1 MLSVVMLSLSAAF
14 ASDNAT
20 DVAAID
26 NEIVIDEPLAV
37 EEDSQAVSANENV
50 VTKDNF
56 NNYFDSTGSLLSNVT
71 SDELIFSGDIS
82 NVGVDNIVLNRSIKI
97 SGNDAV
103 LTNISIDVKSSDV
116 VISGL
121 TINQDKGEFGISVSN
136 ASDVLIEDSTINFN
150 ANAGINGYA
159 INADFAD
166 NLKIMN
172 NIINYVGATTGWE
185 VNYAIRV
192 SNSNNTIISG
202 NKIKAKIVSADV
214 GWAEIPPGSGNWVS
228 SPISGTIA
236 VRDSNG
242 SVLDSNDIN
251 TTYSGVVTSYGYDTI
266 YVVDFSGT
274 SGTVIVNN
282 NITSVGKDYIYGI
295 IISDN
300 DFTIRANNIKSTG
313 EYYANGIDIEGPAA
327 GVVEDNVIEVK
338 SGRSAYGIY
347 SGMNGADVS
356 ANYTGNEIS
365 GEAYNIF
372 AFSIG
377 DVSSNVINNTVLIN
391 GNYTT
396 GMAYRG
402 VSLSASGNKF
412 VLNSS
417 EVGNESIW
425 EGFGV
430 EAVGIKV
437 IKGTANIADNVIAGP
452 GKGVSVK
459 GNETNVVLKN
469 NMINTVANVDKNA
482 YAIYANDTA
491 SLKIV
496 DNHIDYQGTTKGTGV
511 NNAIYLYNADGAIV
525 NGNKFD
531 LDLVSADVAWIEV
544 PVGSGN
550 WISAP
555 ISEGIVVEDSDNVSF
570 DSNTVSTNFT
580 DVITSYGYDTIY
592 SVDFKNSNN
601 AVITNNEI
609 TSVGKDYIYGII
621 LSGNDFTIRANNI
634 TSIGEY
640 YANGIDIE
648 GPATG
653 IVENN
658 GVLVI
663 SGTSAY
669 GIYSGM
675 NGADV
680 SANYSGNEISGNAY
694 NIFGMSVGDVDSNI
708 VNNFINLKG
717 NYTTGIAYRGSK
729 LTIADNNVVLE
740 SSEVGNESIWEG
752 FGVEAVGIKVIKGNV
767 NINNNIIAGPGK
779 GVSILNNV
787 TEASLTGN
795 FINTVANVDKNAYAI
810 YAVDAAGLIVSNN
823 TVDYQGATNGTGIN
837 NAVYIND
844 VEGAVIDS
852 NKFDLD
858 LVSSYVP
865 WAEVPSGSGNW
876 VSSPISEGI
885 VVESSN
891 NVTFD
896 NNTVNVQYTDVVGNY
911 DTIYSVDFK
920 NSNNAVISN
929 NDIISNGNTYIYGII
944 ITGDNFNINSN
955 DINTTSNYYSNG
967 IDIEGPATGVVKDN
981 GISVKSPTS
990 AYGIYSG
997 MNGANVSAA
1006 YLGNDITGDAYNI
1019 FGFSLGDVESNV
1031 TGNNVVLAG
1040 NYTTGIAY
1048 RGSNLVVDNNI
1059 ISAKG
1064 SNVGNESIWEGFGVQ
1079 NIGIKVVKG
1088 VSTITNNNIQ
1098 TTGDSA
1104 INLTNNDAT
1113 VKDNYLASAKGV
1125 GDNAIVEVANATITS
1140 NAPEY
1145 KIILASP
1152 RVYTEY
1158 ADGVLYVVMAYDEN
1172 GNPVSNITLFS
1183 TVNNVTYNATTD
1195 DEGYAAFVVDL
1206 NAGYYVAVTSFAG
1219 NEEYGPKDV
1228 STPITVDAS
1237 ASAIKAS
1244 SSVTVLLTKVKS
1256 GYNFKLTLVDMKG
1269 NGLANKKVSITFNGK
1284 TKTYTTNSLG
1294 VISYKLSATKTGSYK
1309 LTMKFAGDNN
1319 YVASSAT
1326 STIKLTKQATKL
1338 TAAKKTFKVKT
1349 KIKKYTVTLKDSKNK
1364 VIKKVKVTLK
1374 VKGKTYKATTN
1385 AKGKATFKI
1394 TKLTKAGSYK
1404 ATVKFAGNAYYKA
1417 STKSVKITVKK

>member
-20 DVAAID
+20 DVVAID

-37 EEDSQAVSANENV
+37 DENSQAVSADENV

-71 SDELIFSGDIS
+71 SDELVFSGDIS

-116 VISGL
+116 IISGL

-136 ASDVLIEDSTINFN
+136 AS
-150 ANAGINGYA
+150 
-159 INADFAD
+159 
-166 NLKIMN
+166 N

-192 SNSNNTIISG
+192 SNSNNAIISG

-214 GWAEIPPGSGNWVS
+214 GWAEVPAGSGNWVS
-228 SPISGTIA
+228 SPISGTII

-242 SVLDSNDIN
+242 PVLDSNDIN

-274 SGTVIVNN
+274 SGAVIVNN

-313 EYYANGIDIEGPAA
+313 EYYANGIDIEGPAS

-338 SGRSAYGIY
+338 SGSSAYGIY
-347 SGMNGADVS
+347 SGMNGADVN

-402 VSLSASGNKF
+402 VSLSASASGNKF

-544 PVGSGN
+544 PSGSGN

-555 ISEGIVVEDSDNVSF
+555 ISEGIVVEDSNNVS
-570 DSNTVSTNFT
+570 
-580 DVITSYGYDTIY
+580 YDTIY

-621 LSGNDFTIRANNI
+621 LSGNDFTVRANNI
-634 TSIGEY
+634 TSAGEY

-648 GPATG
+648 GPANG
-653 IVENN
+653 VVENN
-658 GVLVI
+658 GVIVI
-663 SGTSAY
+663 SGVSAY

-680 SANYSGNEISGNAY
+680 NANYTGNEISGISY
-694 NIFGMSVGDVDSNI
+694 NVFGMSVGDVDSNI
-708 VNNFINLKG
+708 VNNFIDLKG

-729 LTIADNNVVLE
+729 LTIADNRVVLD
-740 SSEVGNESIWEG
+740 SSENGNESIWEG
-752 FGVEAVGIKVIKGNV
+752 FGVETVGIKVIKGNV

-779 GVSILNNV
+779 GVSILNNE

-795 FINTVANVDKNAYAI
+795 FINTIANTDKNAYAI
-810 YAVDAAGLIVSNN
+810 YAVDAASLIVSNN

-844 VEGAVIDS
+844 VEGAVINS

-858 LVSSYVP
+858 LISAYVP

-885 VVESSN
+885 VVEKSN
-891 NVTFD
+891 GTTFD
-896 NNTVNVQYTDVVGNY
+896 NNEVNVKFIDVVGSF

-920 NSNNAVISN
+920 NSDNAVISN
-929 NDIISNGNTYIYGII
+929 NKITSEGNTYIYGLI
-944 ITGDNFNINSN
+944 ITGDNFNIEANTI
-955 DINTTSNYYSNG
+955 DTTSNYYSNG

-1064 SNVGNESIWEGFGVQ
+1064 SNVGNESIWEG
-1079 NIGIKVVKG
+1079 KG
-1088 VSTITNNNIQ
+1088 TSTITNNNIQ

-1104 INLTNNDAT
+1104 INLTNNKAT
-1113 VKDNYLASAKGV
+1113 VKDNYLAGAKGV
-1125 GDNAIVEVANATITS
+1125 GNNAVVGAENATVSS
-1140 NAPEY
+1140 NTPDY
-1145 KIILASP
+1145 KVILASP

-1158 ADGVLYVVMAYDEN
+1158 ADGVVYVVMAYDEN
-1172 GNPVSNITLFS
+1172 GIPLENITLFS
-1183 TVNNVTYNATTD
+1183 TVNNATTD

-1206 NAGYYVAVTSFAG
+1206 DAGYYVAKTSFEG
-1219 NEEYGPKDV
+1219 NEKYGPKDI

-1284 TKTYTTNSLG
+1284 TKTYTTNSAG

-1319 YVASSAT
+1319 YVKSSAT
-1326 STIKLTKQATKL
+1326 STIKLTKEASKL
-1338 TAAKKTFKVKT
+1338 TAAKKTFKAKT
-1349 KIKKYTVTLKDSKNK
+1349 KTKKYTVTLKDSKK
-1364 VIKKVKVTLK
+1364 KAIKKVKVTLK

>member
-1 MLSVVMLSLSAAF
+1 MLSVVMLSLSATF

-20 DVAAID
+20 DVVAID

-37 EEDSQAVSANENV
+37 DENSQAVSADENV

-71 SDELIFSGDIS
+71 SDELVFSGDIS

-136 ASDVLIEDSTINFN
+136 ASDVLIQDSTINFN

-192 SNSNNTIISG
+192 SNSNNAIISG

-214 GWAEIPPGSGNWVS
+214 GWAEVPPGSENWVR
-228 SPISGTIA
+228 SPISGTII

-242 SVLDSNDIN
+242 PVLDSNDIN
-251 TTYSGVVTSYGYDTI
+251 TTYSGVVTTSGYDTI

-274 SGTVIVNN
+274 SGSVIVNN
-282 NITSVGKDYIYGI
+282 NITSIGKDYIYGI

-313 EYYANGIDIEGPAA
+313 DYYANGIDIEGPAA

-338 SGRSAYGIY
+338 SGSSAYGIY

-356 ANYTGNEIS
+356 ANYSGNEIA

-372 AFSIG
+372 GFSLG
-377 DVSSNVINNTVLIN
+377 DVSSNVKNNTVLIN

-402 VSLSASGNKF
+402 ASLSANDNIF
-412 VLNSS
+412 ILNSS
-417 EVGNESIW
+417 EEGNESIW
-425 EGFGV
+425 EEFGV

-469 NMINTVANVDKNA
+469 NLINTVANTDKNA
-482 YAIYANDTA
+482 YAIYANDAA
-491 SLKIV
+491 SLEIIG
-496 DNHIDYQGTTKGTGV
+496 NHIDYQGTTK
-511 NNAIYLYNADGAIV
+511 
-525 NGNKFD
+525 
-531 LDLVSADVAWIEV
+531 
-544 PVGSGN
+544 
-550 WISAP
+550 
-555 ISEGIVVEDSDNVSF
+555 
-570 DSNTVSTNFT
+570 
-580 DVITSYGYDTIY
+580 
-592 SVDFKNSNN
+592 
-601 AVITNNEI
+601 
-609 TSVGKDYIYGII
+609 
-621 LSGNDFTIRANNI
+621 
-634 TSIGEY
+634 
-640 YANGIDIE
+640 
-648 GPATG
+648 
-653 IVENN
+653 
-658 GVLVI
+658 
-663 SGTSAY
+663 
-669 GIYSGM
+669 
-675 NGADV
+675 
-680 SANYSGNEISGNAY
+680 
-694 NIFGMSVGDVDSNI
+694 
-708 VNNFINLKG
+708 
-717 NYTTGIAYRGSK
+717 
-729 LTIADNNVVLE
+729 
-740 SSEVGNESIWEG
+740 
-752 FGVEAVGIKVIKGNV
+752 
-767 NINNNIIAGPGK
+767 
-779 GVSILNNV
+779 
-787 TEASLTGN
+787 
-795 FINTVANVDKNAYAI
+795 
-810 YAVDAAGLIVSNN
+810 
-823 TVDYQGATNGTGIN
+823 GTGIN

-844 VEGAVIDS
+844 VEGAVINS

-858 LVSSYVP
+858 LISSYVP

-885 VVESSN
+885 VVEKSN
-891 NVTFD
+891 GTTFD
-896 NNTVNVQYTDVVGNY
+896 NNEVNVKFIDVVGDY

-920 NSNNAVISN
+920 NSDNAVISN
-929 NDIISNGNTYIYGII
+929 NKITSEGNTYIYGLI
-944 ITGDNFNINSN
+944 ITGDNFNIEANTI
-955 DINTTSNYYSNG
+955 DTTSNYYSNG

-997 MNGANVSAA
+997 MNGANVSAT

-1031 TGNNVVLAG
+1031 IGNDVVLVG
-1040 NYTTGIAY
+1040 NYTTGLAY
-1048 RGSNLVVDNNI
+1048 RGSNLVVENNK

-1088 VSTITNNNIQ
+1088 TSTITNNNIQ

-1104 INLTNNDAT
+1104 INLTNNKAT
-1113 VKDNYLASAKGV
+1113 VKDNYLAGAKGV
-1125 GDNAIVEVANATITS
+1125 GNNAVVGAENATVSS
-1140 NAPEY
+1140 NTPDY
-1145 KIILASP
+1145 KVILASP

-1158 ADGVLYVVMAYDEN
+1158 ADGVVYVVMAYDEN
-1172 GNPVSNITLFS
+1172 GIPLENITLFS
-1183 TVNNVTYNATTD
+1183 TVNNMTYNATTD

-1206 NAGYYVAVTSFAG
+1206 DAGYYVAKTSFEG
-1219 NEEYGPKDV
+1219 NEKYGPKDI

-1269 NGLANKKVSITFNGK
+1269 NGLANKTVSITFNGK
-1284 TKTYTTNSLG
+1284 TKTYTTNPAG

-1319 YVASSAT
+1319 YVKSSAT
-1326 STIKLTKQATKL
+1326 STIKITKQATKI
-1338 TAAKKTFKVKT
+1338 TAKSKAFKAKTKVK
-1349 KIKKYTVTLKDSKNK
+1349 KYAVVLKDNKNK
-1364 VIKKVKVTLK
+1364 AIKKVKVTLK

>member
-214 GWAEIPPGSGNWVS
+214 PWAEIPPGSGNWVS

-242 SVLDSNDIN
+242 PVLDSNDIN

-338 SGRSAYGIY
+338 SGSSAYGIY
-347 SGMNGADVS
+347 SGMND
-356 ANYTGNEIS
+356 
-365 GEAYNIF
+365 
-372 AFSIG
+372 
-377 DVSSNVINNTVLIN
+377 
-391 GNYTT
+391 
-396 GMAYRG
+396 
-402 VSLSASGNKF
+402 
-412 VLNSS
+412 
-417 EVGNESIW
+417 
-425 EGFGV
+425 
-430 EAVGIKV
+430 
-437 IKGTANIADNVIAGP
+437 
-452 GKGVSVK
+452 
-459 GNETNVVLKN
+459 
-469 NMINTVANVDKNA
+469 
-482 YAIYANDTA
+482 
-491 SLKIV
+491 
-496 DNHIDYQGTTKGTGV
+496 
-511 NNAIYLYNADGAIV
+511 
-525 NGNKFD
+525 
-531 LDLVSADVAWIEV
+531 
-544 PVGSGN
+544 
-550 WISAP
+550 
-555 ISEGIVVEDSDNVSF
+555 
-570 DSNTVSTNFT
+570 
-580 DVITSYGYDTIY
+580 
-592 SVDFKNSNN
+592 
-601 AVITNNEI
+601 
-609 TSVGKDYIYGII
+609 
-621 LSGNDFTIRANNI
+621 
-634 TSIGEY
+634 
-640 YANGIDIE
+640 
-648 GPATG
+648 
-653 IVENN
+653 
-658 GVLVI
+658 
-663 SGTSAY
+663 
-669 GIYSGM
+669 
-675 NGADV
+675 ADV

-767 NINNNIIAGPGK
+767 NINNNVIAGPGK

-981 GISVKSPTS
+981 GISVKSSTS

-997 MNGANVSAA
+997 MNGANVSAT
-1006 YLGNDITGDAYNI
+1006 YVGNDIVGDAYNV

-1048 RGSNLVVDNNI
+1048 RGFNLVVDNNV

-1064 SNVGNESIWEGFGVQ
+1064 SNVGNKSIWEGFGVQ

-1125 GDNAIVEVANATITS
+1125 GGSAIVETANATITS

-1244 SSVTVLLTKVKS
+1244 SSVTVLLTTVKS

-1385 AKGKATFKI
+1385 SKGKATFKI

-1404 ATVKFAGNAYYKA
+1404 STVKFAGNAYYKA
-1417 STKSVKITVKK
+1417 SSKSVVITVKK

>member
-214 GWAEIPPGSGNWVS
+214 PWAEIPPGSGNWVS

-338 SGRSAYGIY
+338 SGSSAYGIY
-347 SGMNGADVS
+347 SGMND
-356 ANYTGNEIS
+356 
-365 GEAYNIF
+365 
-372 AFSIG
+372 
-377 DVSSNVINNTVLIN
+377 
-391 GNYTT
+391 
-396 GMAYRG
+396 
-402 VSLSASGNKF
+402 
-412 VLNSS
+412 
-417 EVGNESIW
+417 
-425 EGFGV
+425 
-430 EAVGIKV
+430 
-437 IKGTANIADNVIAGP
+437 
-452 GKGVSVK
+452 
-459 GNETNVVLKN
+459 
-469 NMINTVANVDKNA
+469 
-482 YAIYANDTA
+482 
-491 SLKIV
+491 
-496 DNHIDYQGTTKGTGV
+496 
-511 NNAIYLYNADGAIV
+511 
-525 NGNKFD
+525 
-531 LDLVSADVAWIEV
+531 
-544 PVGSGN
+544 
-550 WISAP
+550 
-555 ISEGIVVEDSDNVSF
+555 
-570 DSNTVSTNFT
+570 
-580 DVITSYGYDTIY
+580 
-592 SVDFKNSNN
+592 
-601 AVITNNEI
+601 
-609 TSVGKDYIYGII
+609 
-621 LSGNDFTIRANNI
+621 
-634 TSIGEY
+634 
-640 YANGIDIE
+640 
-648 GPATG
+648 
-653 IVENN
+653 
-658 GVLVI
+658 
-663 SGTSAY
+663 
-669 GIYSGM
+669 
-675 NGADV
+675 ADV

-767 NINNNIIAGPGK
+767 NINNNVIAGPGK

-981 GISVKSPTS
+981 GISVKSSTS

-997 MNGANVSAA
+997 MNGANVSAT
-1006 YLGNDITGDAYNI
+1006 YVGNDIVGDAYNV

-1031 TGNNVVLAG
+1031 TDNNVVLAG

-1048 RGSNLVVDNNI
+1048 RGFNLVVDNNV

-1244 SSVTVLLTKVKS
+1244 SSVTVLLTTVKS

-1385 AKGKATFKI
+1385 SKGKATFKI

-1404 ATVKFAGNAYYKA
+1404 STVKFAGNAYYKA
-1417 STKSVKITVKK
+1417 SSKSVVITVKK